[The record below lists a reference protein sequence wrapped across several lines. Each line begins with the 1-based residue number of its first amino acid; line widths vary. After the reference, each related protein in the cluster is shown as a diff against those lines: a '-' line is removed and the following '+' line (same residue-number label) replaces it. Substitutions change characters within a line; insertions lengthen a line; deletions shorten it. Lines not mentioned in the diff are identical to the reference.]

1 MPCNQAENALLYA
14 YGELEESKTP
24 AFLAHLKECKECQ
37 NTLHICALATA
48 SLKPQ
53 QAPEFV
59 IPAQE
64 PAAKK
69 AFSFD
74 FGFLQG
80 LKRRAIPALVF
91 GAFAL
96 VIGFTAFE
104 GLSTKK
110 PMVSAPQSISF
121 DFEDMDTDLTD
132 LETEISEMF
141 EYMQEI

>member
-1 MPCNQAENALLYA
+1 MPCNQADNALLYA

-48 SLKPQ
+48 SLKPK

-59 IPAQE
+59 MPAQE
-64 PAAKK
+64 PVAKK
-69 AFSFD
+69 AFSFNL
-74 FGFLQG
+74 GFLQG
-80 LKRRAIPALVF
+80 LKRRAVPALVF

-104 GLSTKK
+104 SLSKK
-110 PMVSAPQSISF
+110 PTVIVKQSINF
-121 DFEDMDTDLTD
+121 DLEDMDTDLTD
-132 LETEISEMF
+132 LETDISEMF

>member
-14 YGELEESKTP
+14 YGELEESKMP
-24 AFLAHLKECKECQ
+24 AFLAHLKECKKCQ

-64 PAAKK
+64 PVKEK
-69 AFSFD
+69 TFS

-96 VIGFTAFE
+96 VLGFTAFE
-104 GLSTKK
+104 SLSKK
-110 PMVSAPQSISF
+110 PMVSVPQSISF
-121 DFEDMDTDLTD
+121 DLEDMDTDLTD